1 MNDRDRSFV
10 TRAFVVV
17 LSISALAVIAVLLA
31 GLFNPAVDNSMIFK
45 ILDPM
50 SQTITGAV
58 VSILSGL
65 IATRSKEKDDDK

>member
-65 IATRSKEKDDDK
+65 IATRSREKDDDK

>member
-1 MNDRDRSFV
+1 MNESDRSFV

-65 IATRSKEKDDDK
+65 IATRSKDKDDDK

>member
-10 TRAFVVV
+10 TRAFVIV

>member
-10 TRAFVVV
+10 TRAFVIV

-65 IATRSKEKDDDK
+65 IATRSREKDDDK

>member
-1 MNDRDRSFV
+1 MLP
-10 TRAFVVV
+10 TMCIWPTG
-17 LSISALAVIAVLLA
+17 ISALAVIAVLLA

-65 IATRSKEKDDDK
+65 IATRSREKDDDK

>member
-1 MNDRDRSFV
+1 M
-10 TRAFVVV
+10 
-17 LSISALAVIAVLLA
+17 IAVLLA

-65 IATRSKEKDDDK
+65 IATRSREKDDDK

>member
-1 MNDRDRSFV
+1 MTDRDRSFV

-65 IATRSKEKDDDK
+65 IATRSREKDDDK

>member
-10 TRAFVVV
+10 TRAFVIV

-65 IATRSKEKDDDK
+65 IATRSREKDDDT